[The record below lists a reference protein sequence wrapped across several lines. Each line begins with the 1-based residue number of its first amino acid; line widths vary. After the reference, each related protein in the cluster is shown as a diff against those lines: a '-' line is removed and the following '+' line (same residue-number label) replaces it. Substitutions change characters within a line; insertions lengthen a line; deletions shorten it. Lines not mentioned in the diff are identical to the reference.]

1 MNIKH
6 VETGSKGSFVVDV
19 DGRRLAEMVYSKA
32 GAERIIIEHT
42 EVSEELKGQGAG
54 KQLVA
59 AVVEHA
65 RKNNLKIIPLCPFA
79 SSVFA
84 RVKEFGDVLDKN

>member
-6 VETGSKGSFVVDV
+6 LDRGSKGAFVIDT
-19 DGRRLAEMVYSKA
+19 DGRHDAEMVYSKA
-32 GAERIIIEHT
+32 GTDRIIIEHT

-54 KQLVA
+54 KQLVTA
-59 AVVEHA
+59 AVEYA
-65 RKNNLKIIPLCPFA
+65 RKNKLKIIPLCPFA

-84 RVKEFGDVLDKN
+84 RVKEFGDVLDK